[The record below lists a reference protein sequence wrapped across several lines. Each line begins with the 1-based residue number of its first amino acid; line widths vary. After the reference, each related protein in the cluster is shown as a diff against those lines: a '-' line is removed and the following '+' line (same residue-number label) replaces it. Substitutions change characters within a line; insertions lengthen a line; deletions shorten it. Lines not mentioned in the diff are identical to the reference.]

1 MRVEPILEALL
12 GLGAQLSLTCF
23 DQRSNCKDSVMACY
37 EAAMMNIFIMNL
49 KWHDT
54 MCSFL
59 SVQKCLFLMG
69 RPGCS
74 HGCLRL
80 RINILRL

>member
-23 DQRSNCKDSVMACY
+23 DQRSNCKDSMIARY
-37 EAAMMNIFIMNL
+37 EAVMMNIFIMNL
-49 KWHDT
+49 KWRDT

-59 SVQKCLFLMG
+59 NAQK
-69 RPGCS
+69 
-74 HGCLRL
+74 
-80 RINILRL
+80 

>member
-23 DQRSNCKDSVMACY
+23 DQRSDCKDSGMAPH
-37 EAAMMNIFIMNL
+37 ETSMMNIYIMNL
-49 KWHDT
+49 KWDDT

-59 SVQKCLFLMG
+59 NAQK
-69 RPGCS
+69 
-74 HGCLRL
+74 
-80 RINILRL
+80 

>member
-23 DQRSNCKDSVMACY
+23 DQRSNCKDSVLAHY
-37 EAAMMNIFIMNL
+37 EAAMMNIYIMNL
-49 KWHDT
+49 KWDDT

-59 SVQKCLFLMG
+59 NVQKCPLLMG
-69 RPGCS
+69 RPGWWELS
-74 HGCLRL
+74 H
-80 RINILRL
+80 

>member
-59 SVQKCLFLMG
+59 SVQKCISIIIGSRAETDTLTRTL
-69 RPGCS
+69 P
-74 HGCLRL
+74 
-80 RINILRL
+80 